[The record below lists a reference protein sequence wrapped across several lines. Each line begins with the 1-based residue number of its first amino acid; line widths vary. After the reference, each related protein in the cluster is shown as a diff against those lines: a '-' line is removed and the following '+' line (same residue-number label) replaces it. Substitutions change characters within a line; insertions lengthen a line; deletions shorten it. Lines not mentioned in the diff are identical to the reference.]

1 MWDFLDTL
9 NYNVLLKYEYDLATD
24 RYRKPRT
31 PLIQTFQTDAEAENY
46 ALTERNNTLYIIW
59 FVYYHVLECKTLSDT
74 SELNHL
80 SIFKDFGLM
89 RFIDHLSTE
98 RAKLYVGYGD
108 YKYYFTT
115 TKDIDTILE
124 ILYNR
129 YSYKEQLNCVARHL
143 IEREQSFKLNPKN
156 KCGKEI
162 SSIKSKKKTI
172 NNMIRVYEKWEKAS

>member
-1 MWDFLDTL
+1 MWDFLDTI

-24 RYRKPRT
+24 RLHKTRRKPIAQVVNTNEEEERS
-31 PLIQTFQTDAEAENY
+31 LS
-46 ALTERNNTLYIIW
+46 ERNDTFYIIW
-59 FVYYHVLECKTLSDT
+59 FVYYHVLECKTLSEASGLD
-74 SELNHL
+74 HL
-80 SIFKDFGLM
+80 SIFTDFGLM

-98 RAKLYVGYGD
+98 RAKLYVGYGE

-129 YSYKEQLNCVARHL
+129 YNYKEQLDCIARHL
-143 IEREQSFKLNPKN
+143 IEREQLFKLNPKK

-162 SSIKSKKKTI
+162 NSIKLKKKTI
-172 NNMIRVYEKWEKAS
+172 NFMIRMYEKWEKAS